1 VLPKIP
7 WNWAIFGL
15 PFSRVGRGGREL
27 IPSITIFVRHS
38 GACKYAGDETWK
50 RCDCRKS
57 LRWFQGGRQ
66 YKRSAKTRSWTQA
79 EEEKRK
85 LEEKFEAGAKPTALE
100 TSDRKTLERAIE
112 LFISDKRSAGRGDAV
127 VDKYERELARFRE
140 FAENRS
146 KLFPSDI
153 DGELL
158 IEYRATWTKLYPS
171 SQTRQQ
177 VQTRLRGFLSFC
189 HAHSWL
195 DRVPKLSTIKADEPP
210 TLPLSKAE
218 YEKLLVAIPKIF
230 PTGKAARVRALVQL
244 MRHSGLAIRDAV
256 TLERSELVQDKKKNL
271 TRVTIKR
278 QKTGTDV
285 SVPLPP
291 AVAAEVVA
299 VLNGNPRYVFWTG
312 SGLETSAVTNWQHDL
327 RALFRTVFGNETHF
341 TPHCLR
347 DTAAVE
353 WLLAGIP
360 LAEVSKLLGH
370 ENIKTTE
377 KSYAPWMRERQDRL
391 DSLVVATWQ

>member
-1 VLPKIP
+1 
-7 WNWAIFGL
+7 
-15 PFSRVGRGGREL
+15 L

-38 GACKYAGDETWK
+38 GSCKYAGDETWK

-57 LRWFQGGRQ
+57 LRWFQDSRQ
-66 YKRSAKTRSWTQA
+66 YKRSAKTRSWQQA

-85 LEEKFEAGAKPTALE
+85 LEEKFEAGAKPTALD
-100 TSDRKTLERAIE
+100 TSDRKTLARAIE
-112 LFISDKRSAGRGDAV
+112 LFISDKRSAGRGGAV
-127 VDKYERELARFRE
+127 VKKYERELARFRE
-140 FAENRS
+140 FAESRS

-158 IEYRATWTKLYPS
+158 IEYRATWNKLYPS

-195 DRVPKLSTIKADEPP
+195 DRVPKLSAITADEPP
-210 TLPLSKAE
+210 TLPLSKSE
-218 YEKLLVAIPKIF
+218 YEKLLKEIPKLF
-230 PTGKAARVRALVQL
+230 AAEKAARVRALVQL

-256 TLERSELVQDKKKNL
+256 TLERNELIHDRKKNL

-291 AVAAEVVA
+291 AVAAEVAA

-327 RALFRTVFGNETHF
+327 RALFRTVFGRETNF

>member
-1 VLPKIP
+1 M
-7 WNWAIFGL
+7 
-15 PFSRVGRGGREL
+15 
-27 IPSITIFVRHS
+27 IPSVTVFVRHS
-38 GACKYAGDETWK
+38 GDCKYKGDETWR
-50 RCDCRKS
+50 RCDCRKH
-57 LRWFQGGRQ
+57 LRWSKNGKQH
-66 YKRSAKTRSWTQA
+66 KRSAKTRSWTLA
-79 EEEKRK
+79 ENEKRK
-85 LEEKFEAGAKPTALE
+85 LEEQFKAGANPTALE

-112 LFISDKRSAGRGDAV
+112 LFISDKVSSGRGGAV
-127 VDKYERELARFRE
+127 VDKYERELTRFRE
-140 FAENRS
+140 FAERRS

-153 DGELL
+153 DGEML
-158 IEYRATWTKLYPS
+158 IEYRATWTALYPS

-177 VQTRLRGFLSFC
+177 VQTRLRGFMSFC
-189 HAHSWL
+189 HHHGWME
-195 DRVPKLSTIKADEPP
+195 RVPKLSKIDADEPP

-218 YEKLLVAIPKIF
+218 YEKLLKEIPKVF
-230 PTGKAARVRALVQL
+230 PAEKAARVRALVQL

-256 TLERSELVQDKKKNL
+256 TLERKEIARDGKKSL
-271 TRVTIKR
+271 TRITTSR
-278 QKTGTDV
+278 QKTNIHV

-291 AVAAEVVA
+291 EVAAEVVA

-312 SGLETSAVTNWQHDL
+312 SGLATSAVTNWQHDL
-327 RALFRTVFGNETHF
+327 RTLFRSAFGRETHF

-370 ENIKTTE
+370 SNIKTTE
-377 KSYAPWMRERQDRL
+377 KSYAPWVQERQDRL